1 MRVQRNTVG
10 ALGVDGQEA
19 AEGLPDTR
27 RLEGLLLYGRG
38 SVSGCISCIGFHDL
52 RGNSEVGLLSRRPRR
67 GIGLRELFLC
77 RTLAMLTT
85 LLAALAAWDDMMA
98 SGRLMKA
105 VVEVRVMESF
115 PSCNGVVIIGWS
127 SWFIRGSTEE
137 RWLPCTSKSVLHIDE
152 AIRIGLNKIFN
163 FIVANYKDLMTD

>member
-1 MRVQRNTVG
+1 LGLVDDTELGVVAAVVALPVGVVGDVASGQRNGVVVLERRVGAGGRVTVVRVQRNTVG
-10 ALGVDGQEA
+10 ALGINGQEA

-52 RGNSEVGLLSRRPRR
+52 RGNSEVGLLSGRPRR
-67 GIGLRELFLC
+67 GIELRELFLC
-77 RTLAMLTT
+77 HTLAMLTT
-85 LLAALAAWDDMMA
+85 LLAALAAWDDIMA

-115 PSCNGVVIIGWS
+115 PS
-127 SWFIRGSTEE
+127 
-137 RWLPCTSKSVLHIDE
+137 
-152 AIRIGLNKIFN
+152 
-163 FIVANYKDLMTD
+163 